1 MDCPHENR
9 RKGYAMFRRNETRQ
23 PDPHALALA
32 RAMQELRPKDTVF
45 LCGSRA
51 AGDYREDSDIDLFV
65 AATERKGRFDTESAA
80 REWLREHPPDRY
92 ASAMEMDRGEF
103 QRFIKVTQSFAGQ
116 AVRHGIAMNGEKFCW
131 PDSLPPDDPELRQT
145 VGMWLG
151 LAAGH
156 IEFLE
161 MRRKLNWK
169 WSRITG
175 EEAGW
180 ALERGIK
187 ALLTALNDPVRFRHG
202 ITPMWR
208 HLQRT
213 LDWETPRRAEL
224 RRAMERALTLTGCD
238 DAEEP
243 DGRGNL
249 LAQYIDDW
257 RRDRVGRRHSSLEE
271 QEQEDITD
279 AVIEAATRLY
289 GEACRLTDTTPEDY
303 LARPHTAM

>member
-1 MDCPHENR
+1 
-9 RKGYAMFRRNETRQ
+9 MFRRNETRQ

-32 RAMQELRPKDTVF
+32 LAMQELRPKDTVF

-65 AATERKGRFDTESAA
+65 AATEGKGSFDTESAA
-80 REWLREHPPDRY
+80 REWLREHPPEHY
-92 ASAMEMDRGEF
+92 ASALEMEREEF
-103 QRFIKVTQSFAGQ
+103 QRFIKVAQSFAGQ
-116 AVRHGIAMNGEKFCW
+116 AVRHGIAMNGEKFRW
-131 PDSLPPDDPELRQT
+131 PDTLPPDDPELRQT

-151 LAAGH
+151 LTAGH

-161 MRRKLNWK
+161 MRRKLRWK
-169 WSRITG
+169 WSSITG

-202 ITPMWR
+202 IKPMWR

-213 LDWETPRRAEL
+213 LDWETPARAEL
-224 RRAMERALTLTGCD
+224 RRALERALTLTGCED
-238 DAEEP
+238 SEQP

-257 RRDRVGRRHSSLEE
+257 RRDRVGSRHSSLEE
-271 QEQEDITD
+271 QEQADIME
-279 AVIEAATRLY
+279 AVIEAATRLC
-289 GEACRLTDTTPEDY
+289 GEACRLTGISPEDFQ
-303 LARPHTAM
+303 ARPHMTV